1 MEKEFYKLFLV
12 IIMIISSFSLA
23 FFLGRKITLSEQQV
37 SQENFEEDV
46 QDSSGR
52 VDPSEELS
60 QEATAK
66 EQPEMSSANEVNTS
80 TDTVVADSVSNLD
93 DTSTQ
98 RAEVQ
103 DYQKQ
108 LPDSSDIYG
117 LLVDSFLKKE
127 LAMERS
133 TNLKL
138 KFPDWPIFFKKAG
151 SVYKV
156 YFGPFDNIQI
166 ANDFLKEVKASG
178 QFPSVVL
185 EKVIKKNDS
194 R

>member
-23 FFLGRKITLSEQQV
+23 FFLGRKITLSEQQL
-37 SQENFEEDV
+37 SQQDFEKDV
-46 QDSSGR
+46 HDSSEI

-60 QEATAK
+60 KEATAK
-66 EQPEMSSANEVNTS
+66 AQSESVSAENKVES
-80 TDTVVADSVSNLD
+80 TDTAVADSVSNVD
-93 DTSTQ
+93 GTSAQ
-98 RAEVQ
+98 RAKVQ

-156 YFGPFDNIQI
+156 YFGPFDGIQI

-194 R
+194 Q

>member
-12 IIMIISSFSLA
+12 VIMIISSFSLA
-23 FFLGRKITLSEQQV
+23 FFLGRKITLSEQQL
-37 SQENFEEDV
+37 SQQSFEEGV
-46 QDSSGR
+46 QDSSEM
-52 VDPSEELS
+52 VAPSQELS
-60 QEATAK
+60 NEVK
-66 EQPEMSSANEVNTS
+66 EQPEIPSTNEVNTS
-80 TDTVVADSVSNLD
+80 TDTAVADSVSNLD
-93 DTSTQ
+93 GTSTQ

-117 LLVDSFLKKE
+117 LLVDSFLTKE
-127 LAMERS
+127 PAMERS

-138 KFPDWPIFFKKAG
+138 KFPEWPIFFKKAG

-156 YFGPFDNIQI
+156 YFGPFDDIQI

-178 QFPSVVL
+178 QFPSVIL

-194 R
+194 Q